1 MAFGRSSG
9 DTKELVAAPIFLN
22 LKNYIALKAKL
33 AVTSAKVPIYTHVY
47 ALHTFPLLI
56 CNP

>member
-9 DTKELVAAPIFLN
+9 ETKELVAALIFLN

-33 AVTSAKVPIYTHVY
+33 AVTSAYIYTHVY